1 MRLTDAPNASEA
13 HPKTVIPSIANA
25 IDPVLKT
32 LKTLA
37 RSSFG
42 VRSCNEADT
51 KGVISPELPPIT
63 AINAAAN
70 GSGQWRKRTS
80 AAPPPTA
87 EAVAITNIR
96 RQTCCSLIRSRPVV
110 ATRIPMLK
118 DDQSQP
124 SPTDP
129 TCRI

>member
-42 VRSCNEADT
+42 VRSCNRANT
-51 KGVISPELPPIT
+51 KGVISPELP
-63 AINAAAN
+63 ADH
-70 GSGQWRKRTS
+70 G
-80 AAPPPTA
+80 
-87 EAVAITNIR
+87 
-96 RQTCCSLIRSRPVV
+96 
-110 ATRIPMLK
+110 
-118 DDQSQP
+118 DQ
-124 SPTDP
+124 
-129 TCRI
+129 RGR